1 MQAIQ
6 VKVTPRASRNEI
18 TEAQNAVLKVKL
30 TSAPE
35 KGKANRTLIKLLAK
49 RFGVAQSN
57 VEIIQGLTSKTKLVR
72 IHKP

>member
-18 TEAQNAVLKVKL
+18 TEAQNGVLKVKL